1 MLIQFQGYF
10 PGGDHRAR
18 HGHLHPEAASR
29 QPRRMSRQSDW
40 DIALELAREQ
50 SLMDVDDLGAEQ
62 YRLRVLNERGA
73 CR

>member
-1 MLIQFQGYF
+1 
-10 PGGDHRAR
+10 
-18 HGHLHPEAASR
+18 
-29 QPRRMSRQSDW
+29 MSKQSDW

-62 YRLRVLNERGA
+62 YRLRVLKERGA

>member
-1 MLIQFQGYF
+1 
-10 PGGDHRAR
+10 
-18 HGHLHPEAASR
+18 
-29 QPRRMSRQSDW
+29 MSKQSDW